1 MAIIKVKW
9 TDGEDKHMI
18 HMGGSIPQAILT
30 VEDMSDGMLSEC
42 LRYAIKKK
50 LSALHVVNGESF
62 PFGADVVLDIGYNL
76 KDILNTLDE
85 IVRESEYYNCDIEV
99 FKGKY
104 EESKCS
110 YLIRMDSTT
119 LYELVGYDY
128 D

>member
-76 KDILNTLDE
+76 KDILITYHLTYLQQLRWLEGLTLPYVSCVYHHHLS
-85 IVRESEYYNCDIEV
+85 I
-99 FKGKY
+99 
-104 EESKCS
+104 
-110 YLIRMDSTT
+110 L
-119 LYELVGYDY
+119 L
-128 D
+128 